1 MKTTILE
8 ACQVLYRGQSNVKLM
23 ANDVGI
29 SLEEMQ
35 SEFRLYVKA
44 NPISTDAWEKD
55 VEISWPYSGN

>member
-8 ACQVLYRGQSNVKLM
+8 ACQILYKGQSNVKLM
-23 ANDVGI
+23 ANNVGI

-44 NPISTDAWEKD
+44 NPVTTDAWEKD
-55 VEISWPYSGN
+55 VELSWPWA